1 MRGKF
6 ITIEGPD
13 GAGKT
18 TQVQKI
24 ADYFKQKGK
33 KTVITREP
41 GGTALGE
48 KLREVLLSTDGES
61 PVPEAEALIYAASRA
76 QLVKRVI
83 APALSEGIIV
93 ICDRFLDSSLAY
105 QGWARGLGVRRVL
118 EINRWFMEDFFP
130 DLTVILD
137 IDPEVSLTRL
147 KGRRD
152 RLERENMN
160 FHKKVREGF
169 LNVHRM
175 FPERT
180 KLVDASKSRELV
192 FSDILREIERI
203 YFERG
208 DGHETGSGG
217 GSG

>member
-48 KLREVLLSTDGES
+48 KLREVLLSTGGES

-83 APALSEGIIV
+83 APALSEGNIV

-105 QGWARGLGVRRVL
+105 QGWARGLGIRRVL

-152 RLERENMN
+152 RLEMESMS

-203 YFERG
+203 YLERG